1 MVDSAKIKREKIEMK
16 KNIIRLLG
24 FSSVTLLVL
33 SMVYGCSSSN
43 TAATVTAPP
52 IAVTVALTPLS
63 GTLDAV
69 NPNSVFYEVIP
80 ASAGIVDPNSI
91 KISVSPSFLFTEVNG
106 FSSGTF
112 AGYADIAPEGFLP
125 PATTFSVTTN
135 FLTNRN
141 GTIYAA
147 TAYNAFTTA
156 TLSGTFP
163 VAAGHSYT
171 VTVSNNI
178 QPQGLALINAGTF
191 PELAVSVLTTTAA
204 SNPTAA
210 GADGSMILFGGQAF
224 SSSSP
229 ADINPAAFALPLTA
243 YYEGNEFMTYGSAV
257 LTIAGM
263 PLPLQNF
270 SLRGTANADGTISNG
285 VLYGVLHCV
294 DAACSN
300 ITDTTVAS
308 AVSPYTDGN
317 GNMAVLGTFTG
328 AANTFSPV
336 TWIGGSDTANTNLVN
351 GAGITTTAVLEV
363 TSTSSPLTTTATLP
377 FVILTKTDTNNM
389 TSIAAVGQS
398 TDALPLT
405 SPITFSYPLV
415 EPGLSGVPFSTA
427 IGQTYTTYFMF
438 GLTNSMTLTFT
449 P

>member
-1 MVDSAKIKREKIEMK
+1 MK
-16 KNIIRLLG
+16 KNIIRFLE
-24 FSSVTLLVL
+24 FSSVILLVL

-43 TAATVTAPP
+43 TSTTSTAPP
-52 IAVTVALTPLS
+52 IAVTVTLTPLS

-112 AGYADIAPEGFLP
+112 AGYLDIAPKGFLS

-147 TAYNAFTTA
+147 TAYNAFTTV
-156 TLSGTFP
+156 TPSGTFP
-163 VAAGHSYT
+163 VTAGESYT
-171 VTVSNNI
+171 LTVNNSI
-178 QPQGLALINAGTF
+178 QPQGLASITAGAF
-191 PELAVSVLTTTAA
+191 PELAVSVVTTTAA

-210 GADGSMILFGGQAF
+210 DADGSIILFGGQAF

-243 YYEGNEFMTYGSAV
+243 YYEGNEFMSSGSAV
-257 LTIAGM
+257 LSVAGM
-263 PLPLQNF
+263 TLPLQNF

-285 VLYGVLHCV
+285 VLYGVLHCI
-294 DAACSN
+294 DAVCSN
-300 ITDTTVAS
+300 ITDTTLAS

-317 GNMAVLGTFTG
+317 GDMAVLGTFSG

-336 TWIGGSDTANTNLVN
+336 TWIGGGDTANTNLVN
-351 GAGITTTAVLEV
+351 GVGITTTAVLEV

-377 FVILTKTDTNNM
+377 FVILTKKDTNNM
-389 TSIAAVGQS
+389 MSIAAVGQS

-415 EPGLSGVPFSTA
+415 APGLAQTPFSTA
-427 IGQTYTTYFMF
+427 VGQAYNAYFMF
-438 GLTNSMTLTFT
+438 GLTNSKTVTFT

>member
-1 MVDSAKIKREKIEMK
+1 MKREKIEMK

-24 FSSVTLLVL
+24 FSSVILLVL
-33 SMVYGCSSSN
+33 SMVYGCGSSN
-43 TAATVTAPP
+43 TSTITTAPP
-52 IAVTVALTPLS
+52 IAVTVTLTPLS

-91 KISVSPSFLFTEVNG
+91 KISISPSFLFTEVNG

-147 TAYNAFTTA
+147 TAYNAFTTV
-156 TLSGTFP
+156 TPSGTFP
-163 VAAGHSYT
+163 VTAGHSYT
-171 VTVSNNI
+171 LTVNNSI
-178 QPQGLALINAGTF
+178 QPQGLASITAGAF

-204 SNPTAA
+204 SNPNAA

-229 ADINPAAFALPLTA
+229 TDINPAAFALTLTA
-243 YYEGNEFMTYGSAV
+243 YYEGSEFMSSGSAV
-257 LTIAGM
+257 LSVAGM
-263 PLPLQNF
+263 TLPLQNF

-285 VLYGVLHCV
+285 VFYGVLHCI
-294 DAACSN
+294 DAVCSN
-300 ITDTTVAS
+300 ITDTTLAS

-336 TWIGGSDTANTNLVN
+336 TWIGGGDTATTTLANGI
-351 GAGITTTAVLEV
+351 GAGISTATLEITT
-363 TSTSSPLTTTATLP
+363 TSSPLIATATLP
-377 FVILTKTDTNNM
+377 FVILTQTDSNNM
-389 TSIAAVGQS
+389 LRIAAVGQS

-405 SPITFSYPLV
+405 SPIIFDYPLV

-438 GLTNSMTLTFT
+438 GLTNSKTVTFT